1 MCPGCATI
9 AGMCGRMTQQTSPS
23 DVARIFDAE
32 LRQDEPFAPSWNVA
46 PTDPVTVVVQR
57 DDGRIVER
65 QRWGLI
71 PAWATS
77 PASGA
82 RMINARAET
91 IMASPAFRVA
101 VRKRRCIVPAD
112 GFYEWIRESGKKP
125 RPYALRAADGFAAD
139 PETPLLNFAGVWS
152 VWKDP
157 ATGIWVPSCAVVTT
171 SASDQV
177 SPIHNRMPVILPG
190 EAWRNWLDPDLTDP
204 GEILSMLV
212 PAEDALEIYPVSP
225 LVNSVRNNGPE
236 LAVPLSAAEVAEAAA
251 VSAVTPA
258 QQTLFG

>member
-1 MCPGCATI
+1 
-9 AGMCGRMTQQTSPS
+9 MCGRMTQQTPPS
-23 DVARIFDAE
+23 DVAKIFDAE
-32 LRQDEPFAPSWNVA
+32 LREDGPFMPSWNVA

-57 DDGRIVER
+57 DDGRVVER

-77 PASGA
+77 AAAAGA
-82 RMINARAET
+82 KMINARAET
-91 IMASPAFRVA
+91 IMASSAFRVA

-112 GFYEWIRESGKKP
+112 AFYEWIRDGGK
-125 RPYALRAADGFAAD
+125 RLPYLLRAADGFAED
-139 PETPLLNFAGVWS
+139 PATPLLNFAGLWS

-171 SASDQV
+171 VASAQV

-190 EAWRNWLDPDLTDP
+190 ESWRDWLDPELTDP
-204 GEILSMLV
+204 GEIMSMLI

-236 LAVPLSAAEVAEAAA
+236 LAAPLSETETATAMST
-251 VSAVTPA
+251 VSPA

>member
-1 MCPGCATI
+1 
-9 AGMCGRMTQQTSPS
+9 MTQQTPPS

-32 LRQDEPFAPSWNVA
+32 LRQDEPFASSWNVA

-57 DDGRIVER
+57 DDGRVVER

-77 PASGA
+77 SAAGA

-91 IMASPAFRVA
+91 ILDSPAFRVA

-112 GFYEWIRESGKKP
+112 GFYEWIRDGQKP
-125 RPYALRAADGFAAD
+125 RPFMLRAADGFAAN
-139 PETPLLNFAGVWS
+139 PHTPLLNFAGVWS

-177 SPIHNRMPVILPG
+177 APIHNRMPVILPG
-190 EAWRNWLDPDLTDP
+190 EAWRDWLNPELTDP

-236 LAVPLSAAEVAEAAA
+236 LAVPLSAAEAAA
-251 VSAVTPA
+251 ATAAAPA

>member
-1 MCPGCATI
+1 
-9 AGMCGRMTQQTSPS
+9 MTQQTPPS
-23 DVARIFDAE
+23 DVAKIFDAE
-32 LRQDEPFAPSWNVA
+32 LRQDQPFMPSWNVA

-77 PASGA
+77 ASAGA

-112 GFYEWIRESGKKP
+112 AFYEWIRDGAK
-125 RPYALRAADGFAAD
+125 RLPYLLRAADGFAAD
-139 PETPLLNFAGVWS
+139 PESPLLNFAGLWS

-171 SASDQV
+171 AASRQMA
-177 SPIHNRMPVILPG
+177 PIHERMPVILPG
-190 EAWRNWLDPDLTDP
+190 ETWRDWLDPELTDP
-204 GEILSMLV
+204 GEIMSLLV

-236 LAVPLSAAEVAEAAA
+236 LVAPLSVAVAAEP
-251 VSAVTPA
+251 PA

>member
-1 MCPGCATI
+1 
-9 AGMCGRMTQQTSPS
+9 MTQQTPPS
-23 DVARIFDAE
+23 DVAKIFDAE

-71 PAWATS
+71 PAWADS
-77 PASGA
+77 PAAGA

-101 VRKRRCIVPAD
+101 FRRRRCIIPAD
-112 GFYEWIRESGKKP
+112 GFYEWIRDGGKRKP
-125 RPYALRAADGFAAD
+125 FLLRPDAEFAA
-139 PETPLLNFAGVWS
+139 ETGSPLLNFAGVWS

-157 ATGIWVPSCAVVTT
+157 VTGIWVTSCAVVTT
-171 SASDQV
+171 AASRQV

-190 EAWRNWLDPDLTDP
+190 ETWRDWLDPDLTEP
-204 GEILSMLV
+204 GELLSMLI

-236 LAVPLSAAEVAEAAA
+236 LAVPLETVEAAA
-251 VSAVTPA
+251 VAEPA

>member
-1 MCPGCATI
+1 
-9 AGMCGRMTQQTSPS
+9 MCGRMTQQSPPS
-23 DVARIFDAE
+23 LVAKIFDAE
-32 LRQDEPFAPSWNVA
+32 LRQDEPFMPSWNVA

-65 QRWGLI
+65 HRWGLI
-71 PAWATS
+71 PAWADS
-77 PASGA
+77 PAVGA

-101 VRKRRCIVPAD
+101 VRKRRCVVPAD
-112 GFYEWIRESGKKP
+112 SFYEWIRGQGKP
-125 RPYALRAADGFAAD
+125 RPFMLRPASGFAED
-139 PETPLLNFAGVWS
+139 PETPLLNFAGIWS

-157 ATGIWVPSCAVVTT
+157 ATGIWIPTCAVVT
-171 SASDQV
+171 SEASRQV

-190 EAWRNWLDPDLTDP
+190 DAWRTWLDPDLTDT
-204 GEILSMLV
+204 GELLSMLV

-236 LAVPLSAAEVAEAAA
+236 LAVPLTAAEIAAN
-251 VSAVTPA
+251 SQPPEPA

>member
-1 MCPGCATI
+1 
-9 AGMCGRMTQQTSPS
+9 MTQQTPMS

-32 LRQDEPFAPSWNVA
+32 VREDEPAAPSWNVA

-57 DDGRIVER
+57 DDGRVVER

-71 PAWATS
+71 PAWADS
-77 PASGA
+77 PSAGA

-91 IMASPAFRVA
+91 IMNSPAFRVA
-101 VRKRRCIVPAD
+101 FRRRRCVVPAD
-112 GFYEWIRESGKKP
+112 GFYEWIRDGGKPKP
-125 RPYALRAADGFAAD
+125 FMLRPADGFAEDAA
-139 PETPLLNFAGVWS
+139 TPLLNFAGVWS

-157 ATGIWVPSCAVVTT
+157 ATGIWVPSCSVVTT
-171 SASDQV
+171 EASRQV

-190 EAWRNWLDPDLTDP
+190 DSWRTWLDPDLTDTA
-204 GEILSMLV
+204 ELLSMLV
-212 PAEDALEIYPVSP
+212 PAEDALDIYPVAP

-236 LAVPLSAAEVAEAAA
+236 LATPLSTSS
-251 VSAVTPA
+251 SASIEPRA